1 MSGECMFCSVIHGAF
16 TLHFFAFYLSVFSC
30 TNPKEWTR
38 KSTLSFNHS
47 IFQLHD
53 SLAIG
58 GELFVMRYLDNG
70 HALLVQLTLL
80 RNSLTRF
87 FWRRSAKL
95 KQAWFCSRS

>member
-1 MSGECMFCSVIHGAF
+1 MHVLFGHSWSFYPP
-16 TLHFFAFYLSVFSC
+16 FFRVLIFLSFRAP
-30 TNPKEWTR
+30 TPKEWTR